1 MPGSAPW
8 ICHRMKAAADTKEG
22 AGRKRPEFQRRI
34 VQKSLGFRV
43 SGLQNLKA
51 VVQNEP
57 FQDVGLDATAN
68 AIGSLQDKKIKALG
82 LEATSTTQPG
92 EARPHNDCV
101 QYLWIHFTYTASGQ
115 LQCPIT
121 S

>member
-1 MPGSAPW
+1 MPGSAPG
-8 ICHRMKAAADTKEG
+8 IRHRMKSAADAKEG
-22 AGRKRPEFQRRI
+22 AGRKRPEVQRRI
-34 VQKSLGFRV
+34 VQMSLGFRI

-68 AIGSLQDKKIKALG
+68 AIGSLQDKKIEAHG

-92 EARPHNDCV
+92 EARPHNDYV
-101 QYLWIHFTYTASGQ
+101 QYLWIHFTFH
-115 LQCPIT
+115 
-121 S
+121 